1 MNILREKQQVMGW
14 HPCCQDAPDTTLQ
27 QQAALNMSNLSREQL
42 DWVKSV
48 YEETAPDRAAAADRA
63 QQVSDAQL
71 QSQGLQDTVT
81 QQYIDDRGKFRT
93 LENTIVDEANAY
105 DTPEKRLQASGNA
118 MAGVGSQFDVGR
130 ANTLRTAAA
139 NGINTNSGAFIDT
152 LAKTGVAEA
161 AAKAAAG
168 NTAATQV
175 ETLGAAKKADAAN
188 LGRNLASGQATS
200 AGLALSQGNS
210 AVANSNSG
218 LAATT
223 SGIPLMQSGYST
235 AIQGNAG
242 AGSLYGQAAQI
253 SSQGDSGMM
262 GGLAQLGMAGKYI
275 FSDENL
281 KEEIKELNPSQTLES
296 LRKTPV
302 SKWKYKEG
310 AVNDDNGGEHIG
322 PMAQDVQKNMG
333 NKAAPG
339 GKVIDLVTMNGQM
352 MMAVKALDKQVQ
364 TLASQMKKRA

>member
-1 MNILREKQQVMGW
+1 M
-14 HPCCQDAPDTTLQ
+14 CADAPDTTLQ
-27 QQAALNMSNLSREQL
+27 QQAALNMSNLSAEQL
-42 DWVKSV
+42 AWAKEI
-48 YEETAPDRAAAADRA
+48 YAETAPDREAAATRA

-71 QSQGLQDTVT
+71 KSAGLQDQIT

-93 LENTIVDEANAY
+93 LENSIVDEANAY
-105 DTPEKRLQASGNA
+105 DTPEKRAQKAGEA
-118 MAGVGSQFDVGR
+118 MSGVGSQFDTVRG
-130 ANTLRTAAA
+130 NTLRTAAA

-168 NTAATQV
+168 NAAATQV

-188 LGRNLASGQATS
+188 LGRNLSSAQATS
-200 AGLALSQGNS
+200 AGLALTQGNS
-210 AVANSNSG
+210 AVNTSNAG

-235 AIQGNAG
+235 AIQGQQG
-242 AGSLYGQAAQI
+242 AGNLYGQAANAEA
-253 SSQGDSGMM
+253 DNSGLFGAIGSI
-262 GGLAQLGMAGKYI
+262 GGALIRA
-275 FSDENL
+275 SDENL
-281 KEEIKELNPSQTLES
+281 KEEIKELDPSQTLES

-310 AVNDDNGGEHIG
+310 AVNDDDGGEHIG

-339 GKVIDLVTMNGQM
+339 GKVIDLVTMNGKTM
-352 MMAVKALDKQVQ
+352 LAVKALDKQVQ